1 MKNSYATG
9 CFSSNFSLILHRLSP
24 LPYYSIAY
32 NAEDPIGMFLVIL
45 LPGSLLG
52 LLLAGLVV
60 WVMRAFSP
68 DLSDDSSNEE
78 RNDGQ

>member
-1 MKNSYATG
+1 MKTRMQRVA
-9 CFSSNFSLILHRLSP
+9 FRAILALFFIVSFTFAI
-24 LPYYSIAY
+24 LGAY